1 MIDKLN
7 YEGGY
12 YVILQEKYNS
22 FYNHYIKRFL
32 DVVISLSGLII
43 LSPILIIIAF
53 IQLVET
59 GLPIFYRAE
68 RDINIKTLNLN

>member
-32 DVVISLSGLII
+32 DIVISLSWLII

-68 RDINIKTLNLN
+68 RYINIKTLNLN